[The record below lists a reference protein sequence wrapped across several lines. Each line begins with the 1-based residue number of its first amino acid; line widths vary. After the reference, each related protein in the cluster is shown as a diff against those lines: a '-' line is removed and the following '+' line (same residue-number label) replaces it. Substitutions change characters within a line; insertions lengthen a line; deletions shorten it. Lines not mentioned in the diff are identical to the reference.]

1 MLAKI
6 ERQLDSGK
14 GTTSSIGLPKS
25 SIAGNGRVEL
35 KDQSPLIN
43 TPFNRHHNPFK
54 QAGHHQCYPTPP
66 DGPRLSLQVGFNPAK
81 SGQTPWGAQL
91 ATGTDWRYHYLT
103 KRKHQ
108 RTLKLIFAR
117 PVSGGLPWRDV
128 EAHLVELGAEVS
140 ERAGS
145 RVAVVLFGEV
155 RVFHRPHPSPD
166 TDKGA
171 VASIRKWFEEHG
183 VTP

>member
-1 MLAKI
+1 
-6 ERQLDSGK
+6 
-14 GTTSSIGLPKS
+14 
-25 SIAGNGRVEL
+25 V
-35 KDQSPLIN
+35 
-43 TPFNRHHNPFK
+43 
-54 QAGHHQCYPTPP
+54 
-66 DGPRLSLQVGFNPAK
+66 
-81 SGQTPWGAQL
+81 
-91 ATGTDWRYHYLT
+91 

-108 RTLKLIFAR
+108 RTLELIFSR
-117 PVSGGLPWRDV
+117 SFIGTLPWRNV
-128 EAHLVELGAEVS
+128 EALFQELGGEVS

-171 VASIRKWFEEHG
+171 VASIRKWFEKHG